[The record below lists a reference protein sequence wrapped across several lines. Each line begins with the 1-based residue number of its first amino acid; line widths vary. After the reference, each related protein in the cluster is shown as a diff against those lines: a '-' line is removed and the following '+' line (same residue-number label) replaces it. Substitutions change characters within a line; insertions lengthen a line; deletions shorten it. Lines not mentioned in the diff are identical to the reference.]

1 MHAHEDP
8 VENGTIYCDEG
19 RANLA
24 CLLRMGVTTCLCGN
38 CGDNF
43 CNPSQFLD
51 MYQNGG
57 CFVNVA
63 MLAGYTYFR
72 EKYSSA
78 DRYSPV
84 TKQEMEIICR
94 EVENALKNGCAGL
107 SFGLEYVPGISTE
120 ELLAAFQ
127 LCTSSSRL
135 VSAHIRACAE
145 GVLPAVKE
153 ILETARKTEV
163 PVQISHIGSMAGYG
177 QMKELLKTVDEYRGN
192 GLSAGCDCYPYAAF
206 STLTP

>member
-1 MHAHEDP
+1 MKILIKNGRLIDPAQRIDAKLNLLTANGIVASITQDEPEADFVIDAFGDIVCPGFIDLHAHEDP

-107 SFGLEYVPGISTE
+107 
-120 ELLAAFQ
+120 
-127 LCTSSSRL
+127 
-135 VSAHIRACAE
+135 
-145 GVLPAVKE
+145 
-153 ILETARKTEV
+153 
-163 PVQISHIGSMAGYG
+163 
-177 QMKELLKTVDEYRGN
+177 
-192 GLSAGCDCYPYAAF
+192 
-206 STLTP
+206 